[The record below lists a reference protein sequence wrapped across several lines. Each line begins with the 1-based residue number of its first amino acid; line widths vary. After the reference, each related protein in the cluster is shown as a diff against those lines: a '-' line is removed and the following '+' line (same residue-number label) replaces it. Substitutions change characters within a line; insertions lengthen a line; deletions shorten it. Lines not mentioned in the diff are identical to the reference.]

1 MQVLD
6 SNKQVETFLN
16 SIGRNSRNS
25 KFTYQTGLT
34 HFSRFLK
41 PKNLT
46 PDSIILSLMDGKTN
60 VYELLDQFVSYLSQL
75 NIAVAST
82 KLYIAAVRSFLEYND
97 IDIVPSKFKRRV
109 KTPKYYPDQ
118 EELHKLASLKLVS
131 YVLKR

>member
-1 MQVLD
+1 
-6 SNKQVETFLN
+6 
-16 SIGRNSRNS
+16 
-25 KFTYQTGLT
+25 
-34 HFSRFLK
+34 
-41 PKNLT
+41 
-46 PDSIILSLMDGKTN
+46 MDGKTN

-118 EELHKLASLKLVS
+118 EELHKLASFLRIKKIEGESHKKLREEEEDV
-131 YVLKR
+131 Y